1 MNIQKNGVSRKIDI
15 TDKKAQYDENV
26 KYLLS
31 EKIILAHILVYA
43 VKEYS
48 GMNPEEVVELIE
60 GTPQVSKVALNP
72 GESNMPEI
80 TGDNVENTIPY
91 EGKITYDIRFRAL
104 IPERDEWIQLIID
117 VEAQKDYYPGCDL
130 LTRGIYYGA
139 RMISAQKGSEFV
151 DDDYDKIKK
160 VYSIWICMNVPSYA
174 ENTITEY
181 GIQKRNIAGDFPD
194 NKGRYDLM
202 SVIMICL
209 SRKVVQAE
217 NSTNFQRLLGTLLSS
232 EMTKAEKKDIIES
245 EYGIPMK
252 QEIERRVNTM
262 CNLSEAIEERGIER
276 GIEQGM
282 EQGIEQGMERGEDKM
297 ARLIAVL
304 SKEQD
309 FTMITRVSTDV
320 ELRKKLYKQYGIE

>member
-1 MNIQKNGVSRKIDI
+1 MNIQKNDVSRKIDI

-48 GMNPEEVVELIE
+48 GMRPEEVVELIE
-60 GTPQVSKVALNP
+60 GTPQVSKVAVNP
-72 GESNMPEI
+72 AESNMPETI
-80 TGDNVENTIPY
+80 GDTVEDTIPN
-91 EGKITYDIRFRAL
+91 EGKVIYDIRFHAL
-104 IPERDEWIQLIID
+104 APERDELIQLMID
-117 VEAQKDYYPGCDL
+117 VEAQKDYYPRYDL
-130 LTRGIYYGA
+130 FTRGIYYGA

-160 VYSIWICMNVPSYA
+160 VYSIWTCMNVPDYA

-181 GIQKRNIAGDFPD
+181 GIQKRSIAGDFPD
-194 NKGRYDLM
+194 NRGRYDLM

-209 SRKVVQAE
+209 SKKVVQAE
-217 NSTNFQRLLGTLLSS
+217 DNTKLQRLLGTLLSS

-262 CNLSEAIEERGIER
+262 CNLSEAIEE
-276 GIEQGM
+276 
-282 EQGIEQGMERGEDKM
+282 QGIERGEDKV

-320 ELRKKLYKQYGIE
+320 ELRKKLYKQYGME

>member
-1 MNIQKNGVSRKIDI
+1 MDIQKNQISRKIDI
-15 TDKKAQYDENV
+15 TDKKAEYDENV

-43 VKEYS
+43 VKEYF
-48 GMNPEEVVELIE
+48 GMKPEDVAELIE
-60 GTPQVSKVALNP
+60 GMPQVSKVAVNP

-80 TGDNVENTIPY
+80 IGDNVEDATPN
-91 EGKITYDIRFRAL
+91 EGKVTYDIRFRAL
-104 IPERDEWIQLIID
+104 APGRDALMQLIID
-117 VEAQKDYYPGCDL
+117 VEAQKDYYPGYDL

-139 RMISAQKGSEFV
+139 RMISAQKGAEFLE
-151 DDDYDKIKK
+151 DDYDKIKK
-160 VYSIWICMNVPSYA
+160 VYSIWICMNAPSYA
-174 ENTITEY
+174 ENAITEY
-181 GIQKRNIAGDFPD
+181 GIQKRSIAGEFPE

-209 SRKVVQAE
+209 SKKVAQAGD
-217 NSTNFQRLLGTLLSS
+217 NTKLQRLLGTLLAS

-262 CNLSEAIEERGIER
+262 CNLSEAIEKRGIEQGIER
-276 GIEQGM
+276 GIV
-282 EQGIEQGMERGEDKM
+282 RGEDKM
-297 ARLIAVL
+297 ARLIAIL

-309 FTMITRVSTDV
+309 FTMITKVSTDV

>member
-1 MNIQKNGVSRKIDI
+1 MDIQKNQISRKIDI
-15 TDKKAQYDENV
+15 TDKKAEYDENV

-43 VKEYS
+43 VKEYF
-48 GMNPEEVVELIE
+48 GMKPEDVAELIE
-60 GTPQVSKVALNP
+60 GMPQVSKVAVNP

-80 TGDNVENTIPY
+80 IGDNVEDATPN
-91 EGKITYDIRFRAL
+91 EGKVTYDIRFRAL
-104 IPERDEWIQLIID
+104 APERDALMQLIID
-117 VEAQKDYYPGCDL
+117 VEAQKDYYPGYDL

-139 RMISAQKGSEFV
+139 RMISAQKGAEFLE
-151 DDDYDKIKK
+151 DDYDKIKK
-160 VYSIWICMNVPSYA
+160 VYSIWICMNAPSYA
-174 ENTITEY
+174 ENAITEY
-181 GIQKRNIAGDFPD
+181 GIQKRSIAGEFPE

-209 SRKVVQAE
+209 SKKVAQAGD
-217 NSTNFQRLLGTLLSS
+217 NTKLQRLLGTLLAS

-262 CNLSEAIEERGIER
+262 CNLSEAIEKRGIEQGIER
-276 GIEQGM
+276 GI
-282 EQGIEQGMERGEDKM
+282 ERGEDKM
-297 ARLIAVL
+297 ARLIAIL

-309 FTMITRVSTDV
+309 FTMITKVSTDV

>member
-1 MNIQKNGVSRKIDI
+1 MDIQKNQISRKIDI
-15 TDKKAQYDENV
+15 TDKKAEYDENV

-43 VKEYS
+43 VKEYF
-48 GMNPEEVVELIE
+48 GMKPEDVAELIE
-60 GTPQVSKVALNP
+60 GMPQVSKVAVNP

-80 TGDNVENTIPY
+80 IGDNVEDATPN
-91 EGKITYDIRFRAL
+91 EGKVTYDIRFRAL
-104 IPERDEWIQLIID
+104 APERDALMQLIID
-117 VEAQKDYYPGCDL
+117 VEAQKDYYPGYDL

-139 RMISAQKGSEFV
+139 RMISAQKGAEFLE
-151 DDDYDKIKK
+151 DDYDKIKK
-160 VYSIWICMNVPSYA
+160 VYSIWICMNAPSYA

-181 GIQKRNIAGDFPD
+181 GIQKRSIAGEFPE

-209 SRKVVQAE
+209 SKKVAQAGD
-217 NSTNFQRLLGTLLSS
+217 NTKLQRLLGTLLAS
-232 EMTKAEKKDIIES
+232 EMTKAEQKDIIES
-245 EYGIPMK
+245 EYGIPMN

-262 CNLSEAIEERGIER
+262 CNLSEAIEKRGIEQGIER
-276 GIEQGM
+276 GI
-282 EQGIEQGMERGEDKM
+282 ERGEDKM
-297 ARLIAVL
+297 ARLIAIL

-309 FTMITRVSTDV
+309 FTMITKVSTDV

>member
-1 MNIQKNGVSRKIDI
+1 MDIQKNQISRKIDI
-15 TDKKAQYDENV
+15 TDKKAEYDENV

-43 VKEYS
+43 VKEYF
-48 GMNPEEVVELIE
+48 GMKPEDVAELIE
-60 GTPQVSKVALNP
+60 GMPQVSKVAVNP

-80 TGDNVENTIPY
+80 IGDNVEDATPN
-91 EGKITYDIRFRAL
+91 EGKVTYDIRFRAL
-104 IPERDEWIQLIID
+104 APGRDALMQLIID
-117 VEAQKDYYPGCDL
+117 VEAQKDYYPGYDL

-139 RMISAQKGSEFV
+139 RMISAQKGAEFLE
-151 DDDYDKIKK
+151 DDYDKIKK
-160 VYSIWICMNVPSYA
+160 VYSIWICMNAPSYA
-174 ENTITEY
+174 ENAITEY
-181 GIQKRNIAGDFPD
+181 GIQKRSIAGEFPE

-209 SRKVVQAE
+209 SKKVAQAGD
-217 NSTNFQRLLGTLLSS
+217 NTKLQRLLGTLLAS

-262 CNLSEAIEERGIER
+262 CNLSEAIEKRGIEQGIER
-276 GIEQGM
+276 GI
-282 EQGIEQGMERGEDKM
+282 ERGEDKM
-297 ARLIAVL
+297 ARLIAIL

-309 FTMITRVSTDV
+309 FTMITKVSTDV

>member
-1 MNIQKNGVSRKIDI
+1 MDIQKNQISRKIDI
-15 TDKKAQYDENV
+15 TDKKAEYDENV

-43 VKEYS
+43 VKEYF
-48 GMNPEEVVELIE
+48 GMKPEDVAELIE
-60 GTPQVSKVALNP
+60 GMPQVSKVAVNP

-80 TGDNVENTIPY
+80 IGDNVEDATAN
-91 EGKITYDIRFRAL
+91 EGKVTYDIRFRAL
-104 IPERDEWIQLIID
+104 APERDALMQLIID
-117 VEAQKDYYPGCDL
+117 VEAQKDYYPGYDL

-139 RMISAQKGSEFV
+139 RMISAQKGAEFLE
-151 DDDYDKIKK
+151 DDYDKIKK
-160 VYSIWICMNVPSYA
+160 VYSIWICMNAPSYA

-181 GIQKRNIAGDFPD
+181 GIQKRSIAGEFPE

-209 SRKVVQAE
+209 SKKVAQAGD
-217 NSTNFQRLLGTLLSS
+217 NTKLQRLLGTLLAS

-262 CNLSEAIEERGIER
+262 CNLSEAIEKRGIEQGIER
-276 GIEQGM
+276 GI
-282 EQGIEQGMERGEDKM
+282 ERGEDKM
-297 ARLIAVL
+297 ARLIAIL

-309 FTMITRVSTDV
+309 FTMITKVSTDV

>member
-1 MNIQKNGVSRKIDI
+1 MDIQKNQISRKIDI
-15 TDKKAQYDENV
+15 TDKKAEYDENV

-43 VKEYS
+43 VKEYF
-48 GMNPEEVVELIE
+48 GMKPEDVAELIE
-60 GTPQVSKVALNP
+60 GMPQVSKVAVNP

-80 TGDNVENTIPY
+80 IGDNVEDATPN
-91 EGKITYDIRFRAL
+91 EGKVTYDIRFRAL
-104 IPERDEWIQLIID
+104 APERDALMQLIID
-117 VEAQKDYYPGCDL
+117 VEAQKDYYPGYDL

-139 RMISAQKGSEFV
+139 RMISAQKGAEFLE
-151 DDDYDKIKK
+151 DDYDKIKK
-160 VYSIWICMNVPSYA
+160 VYSIWICMNAPSYA
-174 ENTITEY
+174 ENAITEY
-181 GIQKRNIAGDFPD
+181 GIQKRSIAGEFPE

-209 SRKVVQAE
+209 SKKVAQAGD
-217 NSTNFQRLLGTLLSS
+217 NTKLQRLLGTLLAS

-245 EYGIPMK
+245 EYGIPMN

-262 CNLSEAIEERGIER
+262 CNLSEAIEKRGIEQGIER
-276 GIEQGM
+276 GI
-282 EQGIEQGMERGEDKM
+282 ERGEDKM
-297 ARLIAVL
+297 ARLIAIL

-309 FTMITRVSTDV
+309 FTMITKVSTDV

>member
-1 MNIQKNGVSRKIDI
+1 MDIQKNQISRKIDI
-15 TDKKAQYDENV
+15 TDKKAEYDENV

-43 VKEYS
+43 VKEYF
-48 GMNPEEVVELIE
+48 GMKPEDVAELIE
-60 GTPQVSKVALNP
+60 GMPQVSKVAVNP

-80 TGDNVENTIPY
+80 IGDNVEDATPN
-91 EGKITYDIRFRAL
+91 EGKVTYDIRFRAL
-104 IPERDEWIQLIID
+104 APGRDALMQLIID
-117 VEAQKDYYPGCDL
+117 VEAQKDYYPGYDL

-139 RMISAQKGSEFV
+139 RMISAQKGAEFLE
-151 DDDYDKIKK
+151 DDYDKIKK
-160 VYSIWICMNVPSYA
+160 VYSIWICMNAPSYA
-174 ENTITEY
+174 ENAITEY
-181 GIQKRNIAGDFPD
+181 GIQKRSIAGEFPE

-209 SRKVVQAE
+209 SKKVAQAGD
-217 NSTNFQRLLGTLLSS
+217 NTKLQRLLGTLLAS

-245 EYGIPMK
+245 EYGIPMN

-262 CNLSEAIEERGIER
+262 CNLSEAIEKRGIEQGIER
-276 GIEQGM
+276 GI
-282 EQGIEQGMERGEDKM
+282 ERGEDKM
-297 ARLIAVL
+297 ARLIAIL

-309 FTMITRVSTDV
+309 FTMITKVSTDV

>member
-1 MNIQKNGVSRKIDI
+1 MDIQKNQISRKIDI
-15 TDKKAQYDENV
+15 TDKKAEYDENV

-43 VKEYS
+43 VKEYF
-48 GMNPEEVVELIE
+48 GMKPEDVAELIE
-60 GTPQVSKVALNP
+60 GMPQVSKVAVNP

-80 TGDNVENTIPY
+80 IGDNVEDATPN
-91 EGKITYDIRFRAL
+91 EGKVTYDIRFRAL
-104 IPERDEWIQLIID
+104 APERDALMQLIID
-117 VEAQKDYYPGCDL
+117 VEAQKDYYPGYDL

-139 RMISAQKGSEFV
+139 RMISAQKGAEFLE
-151 DDDYDKIKK
+151 DDYDKIKK
-160 VYSIWICMNVPSYA
+160 VYSIWICMNAPSYA

-181 GIQKRNIAGDFPD
+181 GIQKRSIAGEFPE

-202 SVIMICL
+202 NVIMICL
-209 SRKVVQAE
+209 SKKVAQAGD
-217 NSTNFQRLLGTLLSS
+217 NTKLQRLLGTLLAS

-262 CNLSEAIEERGIER
+262 CNLSEAIEKRGIEQGIER
-276 GIEQGM
+276 GI
-282 EQGIEQGMERGEDKM
+282 ERGEDKM
-297 ARLIAVL
+297 ARLIAIL

-309 FTMITRVSTDV
+309 FTMITKVSTDV

>member
-1 MNIQKNGVSRKIDI
+1 MDIQKNQISRKIDI
-15 TDKKAQYDENV
+15 TDKKAEYDENV

-43 VKEYS
+43 VKEYF
-48 GMNPEEVVELIE
+48 GMKPEDVAELIE
-60 GTPQVSKVALNP
+60 GMPQVSKVAVNP

-80 TGDNVENTIPY
+80 IGDNVEDATPN
-91 EGKITYDIRFRAL
+91 EGKVTYDIRFRAL
-104 IPERDEWIQLIID
+104 APGRDALMQLIID
-117 VEAQKDYYPGCDL
+117 VEAQKDYYPGYDL

-139 RMISAQKGSEFV
+139 RMISAQKGAEFLE
-151 DDDYDKIKK
+151 DDYDKIKK
-160 VYSIWICMNVPSYA
+160 VYSIWICMNAPSYA
-174 ENTITEY
+174 ENAITEY
-181 GIQKRNIAGDFPD
+181 GIQKRSIAGEFPE

-209 SRKVVQAE
+209 SKKVAQAGD
-217 NSTNFQRLLGTLLSS
+217 NTKLQRLLGTLLVS

-262 CNLSEAIEERGIER
+262 CNLSEAIEKRGIEQGIER
-276 GIEQGM
+276 GIV
-282 EQGIEQGMERGEDKM
+282 RGEDKM
-297 ARLIAVL
+297 ARLIAIL

-309 FTMITRVSTDV
+309 FTMITKVSTDV

>member
-1 MNIQKNGVSRKIDI
+1 MEEQKNQVSKKLDI
-15 TDKKAQYDENV
+15 VDKKTEYDENV

-31 EKIILAHILVYA
+31 EKIILAHILACA

-48 GMNPEEVVELIE
+48 GMKPEEVVELIE
-60 GTPQVSKVALNP
+60 GKPQISKIAVNP

-80 TGDNVENTIPY
+80 TGDNVENAIPY
-91 EGKITYDIRFRAL
+91 EGKITYDIRFRAFAPNREEL
-104 IPERDEWIQLIID
+104 IQLILD
-117 VEAQKDYYPGCDL
+117 VEAQKDYYPGYDI

-139 RMISAQKGSEFV
+139 RMISAQKGTEFV
-151 DDDYDKIKK
+151 GDDYNKIKK

-181 GIQKRNIAGDFPD
+181 GIQKRNIAGTFPED
-194 NKGRYDLM
+194 KGRYDLM

-209 SRKVVQAE
+209 SKKVVQTE
-217 NSTNFQRLLGTLLSS
+217 DDTKLQRLLETLLSS
-232 EMTKAEKKDIIES
+232 EMTKAEKKDIMES

-262 CNLSEAIEERGIER
+262 CNLSEAIEERGIE
-276 GIEQGM
+276 QGM
-282 EQGIEQGMERGEDKM
+282 KQGIEQGIERGEDKM
-297 ARLIAVL
+297 ARLIAIL

-309 FTMITRVSTDV
+309 FSTITRVSTDV

>member
-1 MNIQKNGVSRKIDI
+1 MDIQKNQISRKIDI
-15 TDKKAQYDENV
+15 TDKKAEYDENV

-43 VKEYS
+43 VKEYF
-48 GMNPEEVVELIE
+48 GMKPEDVAELIE
-60 GTPQVSKVALNP
+60 GMPQVSKVAVNP

-80 TGDNVENTIPY
+80 IGDNVEDATPN
-91 EGKITYDIRFRAL
+91 EGKVTYDIRFRAL
-104 IPERDEWIQLIID
+104 APERDALMQLIID
-117 VEAQKDYYPGCDL
+117 VEAQKDYYPGYDL

-139 RMISAQKGSEFV
+139 RMISAQKGAEFLE
-151 DDDYDKIKK
+151 DDYDKIKK
-160 VYSIWICMNVPSYA
+160 VYSIWICMNAPSYA

-181 GIQKRNIAGDFPD
+181 GIQKRSIAGEFPE

-209 SRKVVQAE
+209 SKKVAQAGD
-217 NSTNFQRLLGTLLSS
+217 NTKLQRLLGTLLAS

-245 EYGIPMK
+245 EYGIPMN

-262 CNLSEAIEERGIER
+262 CNLSEAIEKR
-276 GIEQGM
+276 GIEQG
-282 EQGIEQGMERGEDKM
+282 IERGEDKM
-297 ARLIAVL
+297 ARLIAIL

-309 FTMITRVSTDV
+309 FTMITKVSTDV

>member
-1 MNIQKNGVSRKIDI
+1 MDIQKNQISRKIDI
-15 TDKKAQYDENV
+15 TDKKAEYDENV

-43 VKEYS
+43 VKEYF
-48 GMNPEEVVELIE
+48 GMKPEDVAELIE
-60 GTPQVSKVALNP
+60 GMPQVSKVAVNP

-80 TGDNVENTIPY
+80 IGDNVEDATPN
-91 EGKITYDIRFRAL
+91 EGKVTYDIRFRAL
-104 IPERDEWIQLIID
+104 APERDALMQLIID
-117 VEAQKDYYPGCDL
+117 VEAQKDYYPGYDL

-139 RMISAQKGSEFV
+139 RMISAQKGAEFLE
-151 DDDYDKIKK
+151 DDYDKIKK
-160 VYSIWICMNVPSYA
+160 VYSIWICMNAPSYA

-181 GIQKRNIAGDFPD
+181 GIQKRSIAGEFPE

-209 SRKVVQAE
+209 SKKVAQAGD
-217 NSTNFQRLLGTLLSS
+217 NTKLQRLLGTLLAS

-245 EYGIPMK
+245 EYGIPMN

-262 CNLSEAIEERGIER
+262 CNLSEAIEKRGIEQGIER
-276 GIEQGM
+276 GIV
-282 EQGIEQGMERGEDKM
+282 RGEDKM
-297 ARLIAVL
+297 ARLIAIL

-309 FTMITRVSTDV
+309 FTMITKVSTDV

>member
-1 MNIQKNGVSRKIDI
+1 MDIQKNQISRKIDI
-15 TDKKAQYDENV
+15 TDKKAEYDENV

-43 VKEYS
+43 VKEYF
-48 GMNPEEVVELIE
+48 GMKPEDVAELIE
-60 GTPQVSKVALNP
+60 GMPQVSKVAVNP

-80 TGDNVENTIPY
+80 IGDNVEDATPN
-91 EGKITYDIRFRAL
+91 EGKVTYDIRFRAL
-104 IPERDEWIQLIID
+104 APERDALMQLIID
-117 VEAQKDYYPGCDL
+117 VEAQKDYYPGYDL

-139 RMISAQKGSEFV
+139 RMISAQKGAEFLE
-151 DDDYDKIKK
+151 DDYDKIKK
-160 VYSIWICMNVPSYA
+160 VYSIWICMNAPSYA

-181 GIQKRNIAGDFPD
+181 GIQKRSIAGEFPE

-209 SRKVVQAE
+209 SKKVAQAGD
-217 NSTNFQRLLGTLLSS
+217 NTKLQRLLGTLLAS
-232 EMTKAEKKDIIES
+232 EMTKAEKKDIIEA
-245 EYGIPMK
+245 EYGIPMN

-262 CNLSEAIEERGIER
+262 CNLSEAIEKRGIEQGIER
-276 GIEQGM
+276 GI
-282 EQGIEQGMERGEDKM
+282 ERGEDKM
-297 ARLIAVL
+297 ARLIAIL

-309 FTMITRVSTDV
+309 FTMITKVSTDV

>member
-1 MNIQKNGVSRKIDI
+1 MDIQKNQLSEKIDI

-48 GMNPEEVVELIE
+48 GMKPEEVVELIE
-60 GTPQVSKVALNP
+60 GTPQVSKIAVNP

-80 TGDNVENTIPY
+80 TGDNVEDVIPY

-104 IPERDEWIQLIID
+104 APEKDELIQLIVD
-117 VEAQKDYYPGCDL
+117 VEAQKDYYPGYDL

-151 DDDYDKIKK
+151 GDDYDKIKK
-160 VYSIWICMNVPSYA
+160 VYSIWICMNVPDYA

-181 GIQKRNIAGDFPD
+181 GIQKRNIAGIFPD
-194 NKGRYDLM
+194 DKGRYDLM

-209 SRKVVQAE
+209 SKKVVQAE
-217 NSTNFQRLLGTLLSS
+217 ADTKLQRLMETLLSS
-232 EMTKAEKKDIIES
+232 EMTKAEKKTIIES
-245 EYGIPMK
+245 EYGIPMV

-262 CNLSEAIEERGIER
+262 CNLSEAIEERGIE
-276 GIEQGM
+276 
-282 EQGIEQGMERGEDKM
+282 QGIEQGEDRM
-297 ARLIAVL
+297 ARLIAIL

-309 FTMITRVSTDV
+309 FTMITRISTDA
-320 ELRKKLYKQYGIE
+320 ELRKKLYKQYGID

>member
-1 MNIQKNGVSRKIDI
+1 MDIQKNQISRKIDI
-15 TDKKAQYDENV
+15 TDKKAEYDENV

-43 VKEYS
+43 VKEYF
-48 GMNPEEVVELIE
+48 GMKPEDVAELIE
-60 GTPQVSKVALNP
+60 GMPQVSKVAVNP

-80 TGDNVENTIPY
+80 IGDNVEDATPN
-91 EGKITYDIRFRAL
+91 EGKVTYDIRFRAL
-104 IPERDEWIQLIID
+104 APERDALMQLIID
-117 VEAQKDYYPGCDL
+117 VEAQKDYYPGYDL

-139 RMISAQKGSEFV
+139 RMISAQKGAEFLE
-151 DDDYDKIKK
+151 DDYDKIKK
-160 VYSIWICMNVPSYA
+160 VYSIWICMNAPSYA

-181 GIQKRNIAGDFPD
+181 GIQKRSIAGEFPE

-209 SRKVVQAE
+209 SKKVAQAGD
-217 NSTNFQRLLGTLLSS
+217 NTKLQRLLGTLLAS

-245 EYGIPMK
+245 EYGIPMN

-262 CNLSEAIEERGIER
+262 CNLSEAIEKRGIEQGIER
-276 GIEQGM
+276 GI
-282 EQGIEQGMERGEDKM
+282 ERGEDKM
-297 ARLIAVL
+297 ARLIAIL

-309 FTMITRVSTDV
+309 LTMITKVSTDV

>member
-1 MNIQKNGVSRKIDI
+1 MDIQKNQLSRKIDI
-15 TDKKAQYDENV
+15 TDKKAEYDENV

-48 GMNPEEVVELIE
+48 GMKPEEVVELIE
-60 GTPQVSKVALNP
+60 GTPQVSKIAVNP

-80 TGDNVENTIPY
+80 TGDNVEDIIPY

-104 IPERDEWIQLIID
+104 VPGCDEMIQLIMD
-117 VEAQKDYYPGCDL
+117 VEAQKDYYPGYDL

-151 DDDYDKIKK
+151 GNDYNKIKK
-160 VYSIWICMNVPSYA
+160 VYSIWICMNVPGYA

-181 GIQKRNIAGDFPD
+181 GIQKRNIAGMFPD
-194 NKGRYDLM
+194 DKGRYDLM

-209 SRKVVQAE
+209 SKKVVQAE
-217 NSTNFQRLLGTLLSS
+217 ETTKLQRLLGTLLSS
-232 EMTKAEKKDIIES
+232 EMTKAEKKDIMES

-262 CNLSEAIEERGIER
+262 CNLGEAIEERGI
-276 GIEQGM
+276 

-320 ELRKKLYKQYGIE
+320 ELRKKLYKKYGIE

>member
-1 MNIQKNGVSRKIDI
+1 MDIQKNQISRKIDI
-15 TDKKAQYDENV
+15 TDKKAEYDENV

-43 VKEYS
+43 VKEYF
-48 GMNPEEVVELIE
+48 GMKPEDVAELIE
-60 GTPQVSKVALNP
+60 GMPQVSKVAVNP

-80 TGDNVENTIPY
+80 IGDNVEDATPN
-91 EGKITYDIRFRAL
+91 EGKVTYDIRFRAL
-104 IPERDEWIQLIID
+104 APERDALMQLIID
-117 VEAQKDYYPGCDL
+117 VEAQKDYYPGYDL

-139 RMISAQKGSEFV
+139 RMISAQKGAEFLE
-151 DDDYDKIKK
+151 DDYDKIKK
-160 VYSIWICMNVPSYA
+160 VYSIWICMNAPSYA

-181 GIQKRNIAGDFPD
+181 GIQKRSIAGEFPE

-209 SRKVVQAE
+209 SKKVAQAGD
-217 NSTNFQRLLGTLLSS
+217 NTKLQRLLGTLLAS

-262 CNLSEAIEERGIER
+262 CNLSEAIEKRGIEQGIER
-276 GIEQGM
+276 GI
-282 EQGIEQGMERGEDKM
+282 ERGEDKM
-297 ARLIAVL
+297 ARLIAIL

-309 FTMITRVSTDV
+309 FTMITKVSTDV

>member
-1 MNIQKNGVSRKIDI
+1 MDIQKNQISRKIDI
-15 TDKKAQYDENV
+15 TDKKAEYDENV

-43 VKEYS
+43 VKEYF
-48 GMNPEEVVELIE
+48 GMKPEDVAELIE
-60 GTPQVSKVALNP
+60 GMPQVSKVAVNP

-80 TGDNVENTIPY
+80 IGDNVEDATPN
-91 EGKITYDIRFRAL
+91 EGKVTYDIRFRAL
-104 IPERDEWIQLIID
+104 APGRDALMQLIID
-117 VEAQKDYYPGCDL
+117 VEAQKDYYPGYDL

-139 RMISAQKGSEFV
+139 RMISAQKGAEFLE
-151 DDDYDKIKK
+151 DDYDKIKK
-160 VYSIWICMNVPSYA
+160 VYSIWICMNAPSYA

-181 GIQKRNIAGDFPD
+181 GIQKRSIAGEFPE

-209 SRKVVQAE
+209 SKKVAQAGD
-217 NSTNFQRLLGTLLSS
+217 NTKLQRLLGTLLAS

-245 EYGIPMK
+245 EYGIPMN

-262 CNLSEAIEERGIER
+262 CNLSEAIEKRGIEQGIER
-276 GIEQGM
+276 GI
-282 EQGIEQGMERGEDKM
+282 ERGEDKM
-297 ARLIAVL
+297 ARLIAIL

-309 FTMITRVSTDV
+309 FTMITKVSTDV

>member
-1 MNIQKNGVSRKIDI
+1 MDIQKNQISRKIDI
-15 TDKKAQYDENV
+15 TDKKAEYDENV

-43 VKEYS
+43 VKEYF
-48 GMNPEEVVELIE
+48 GMKPEDVAELIE
-60 GTPQVSKVALNP
+60 GMPQVSKVAVNP

-80 TGDNVENTIPY
+80 IGDNVEDATPN
-91 EGKITYDIRFRAL
+91 EGKVTYDIRFRAL
-104 IPERDEWIQLIID
+104 APGRDALMQLIID
-117 VEAQKDYYPGCDL
+117 VEAQKDYYPGYDL

-139 RMISAQKGSEFV
+139 RMISAQKGAEFLE
-151 DDDYDKIKK
+151 DDYDKIKK
-160 VYSIWICMNVPSYA
+160 VYSIWICMNAPSYA
-174 ENTITEY
+174 ENAITEY
-181 GIQKRNIAGDFPD
+181 GIQKRSIAGEFPE

-209 SRKVVQAE
+209 SKKVAQAGD
-217 NSTNFQRLLGTLLSS
+217 NTKLQRLLGTLLAS

-245 EYGIPMK
+245 EYGIPMN

-262 CNLSEAIEERGIER
+262 CNLSEAIEKRGIEQGIER
-276 GIEQGM
+276 GI
-282 EQGIEQGMERGEDKM
+282 ERGEDKM
-297 ARLIAVL
+297 ARLIAIL

-309 FTMITRVSTDV
+309 LTMITKVSTDV

>member
-1 MNIQKNGVSRKIDI
+1 MDIQKNQISRKIDI
-15 TDKKAQYDENV
+15 TDKKAEYDENV

-43 VKEYS
+43 VKEYF
-48 GMNPEEVVELIE
+48 GMKPEDVAELIE
-60 GTPQVSKVALNP
+60 GMPQVSKVAVNP

-80 TGDNVENTIPY
+80 IGDNVEDATPN
-91 EGKITYDIRFRAL
+91 EGKVTYDIRFRAL
-104 IPERDEWIQLIID
+104 APGRDALMQLIID
-117 VEAQKDYYPGCDL
+117 VEAQKDYYPGYDL

-139 RMISAQKGSEFV
+139 RMISAQKGAEFLE
-151 DDDYDKIKK
+151 DDYDKIKK
-160 VYSIWICMNVPSYA
+160 VYSIWICMNAPSYA

-181 GIQKRNIAGDFPD
+181 GIQKRSIAGEFPE

-209 SRKVVQAE
+209 SKKVAQAGD
-217 NSTNFQRLLGTLLSS
+217 NTKLQRLLGTLLAS

-245 EYGIPMK
+245 EYGIPMN

-262 CNLSEAIEERGIER
+262 CNLSEAIEKRGIEQGIER
-276 GIEQGM
+276 GI
-282 EQGIEQGMERGEDKM
+282 ERGEDKM
-297 ARLIAVL
+297 ARLIAIL
-304 SKEQD
+304 SKEQN
-309 FTMITRVSTDV
+309 FTMITKVSTDV

>member
-1 MNIQKNGVSRKIDI
+1 MDIQKNQISRKIDI
-15 TDKKAQYDENV
+15 TDKKAEYDENV

-43 VKEYS
+43 VKEYF
-48 GMNPEEVVELIE
+48 GMKPEDVAELIE
-60 GTPQVSKVALNP
+60 GMPQVSKVAVNP

-80 TGDNVENTIPY
+80 IGDNVEDATPN
-91 EGKITYDIRFRAL
+91 EGKVTYDIRFRAL
-104 IPERDEWIQLIID
+104 APERDALMQLIID
-117 VEAQKDYYPGCDL
+117 VEAQKDYYPGYDL

-139 RMISAQKGSEFV
+139 RMISAQKGAEFLE
-151 DDDYDKIKK
+151 DDYDKIKK
-160 VYSIWICMNVPSYA
+160 VYSIWICMNAPSYA

-181 GIQKRNIAGDFPD
+181 GIQKRSIAGEFPE

-209 SRKVVQAE
+209 SKKVAQAGD
-217 NSTNFQRLLGTLLSS
+217 NTKLQRLLGTLLAS

-262 CNLSEAIEERGIER
+262 CNLSEAIEKRGIEQGIER
-276 GIEQGM
+276 GI
-282 EQGIEQGMERGEDKM
+282 ERGEDKM
-297 ARLIAVL
+297 ARLIAIL

-309 FTMITRVSTDV
+309 LTMITKVSTDV

>member
-1 MNIQKNGVSRKIDI
+1 MDIQKNQISRKIDI
-15 TDKKAQYDENV
+15 TDKKAEYDENV

-43 VKEYS
+43 VKEYF
-48 GMNPEEVVELIE
+48 GMKPEDVAELIE
-60 GTPQVSKVALNP
+60 GMPQVSKVAVNP

-80 TGDNVENTIPY
+80 IGDNVEDATPN
-91 EGKITYDIRFRAL
+91 EGKVTYDIRFRAL
-104 IPERDEWIQLIID
+104 APERDALMQLIID
-117 VEAQKDYYPGCDL
+117 VEAQKDYYPGYDL

-139 RMISAQKGSEFV
+139 RMISAQKGAEFLE
-151 DDDYDKIKK
+151 DDYDKIKK
-160 VYSIWICMNVPSYA
+160 VYSIWICMNAPSYA

-181 GIQKRNIAGDFPD
+181 GIQKRSIAGEFPE

-209 SRKVVQAE
+209 SKKVAQAGD
-217 NSTNFQRLLGTLLSS
+217 NTKLQRLLGTLLAS

-245 EYGIPMK
+245 EYGIPMN

-262 CNLSEAIEERGIER
+262 CNLSEAIEKRGIEQGIER
-276 GIEQGM
+276 GI
-282 EQGIEQGMERGEDKM
+282 ERGEDKM
-297 ARLIAVL
+297 ARLIAIL

-309 FTMITRVSTDV
+309 FTMITKVSTDV

>member
-1 MNIQKNGVSRKIDI
+1 MDIQKNQISRKIDI
-15 TDKKAQYDENV
+15 TDKKAEYDENV

-43 VKEYS
+43 VKEYF
-48 GMNPEEVVELIE
+48 GMKPEDVAELIE
-60 GTPQVSKVALNP
+60 GMPQVSKVAVNP

-80 TGDNVENTIPY
+80 IGDNVEDATPN
-91 EGKITYDIRFRAL
+91 EGKVTYDIRFRAL
-104 IPERDEWIQLIID
+104 APERDALMQLIID
-117 VEAQKDYYPGCDL
+117 VEAQKDYYPGYDL

-139 RMISAQKGSEFV
+139 RMISAQKGAEFLE
-151 DDDYDKIKK
+151 DDYDKIKK
-160 VYSIWICMNVPSYA
+160 VYSIWICMNAPSYA

-181 GIQKRNIAGDFPD
+181 GIQKRSIAGEFPE

-209 SRKVVQAE
+209 SKKVAQAGD
-217 NSTNFQRLLGTLLSS
+217 NTKLQRLLGTLLAS

-262 CNLSEAIEERGIER
+262 CNLSEAIEKRGIEQGIER
-276 GIEQGM
+276 GI
-282 EQGIEQGMERGEDKM
+282 ERGEDKM
-297 ARLIAVL
+297 ARLIAIL
-304 SKEQD
+304 SKEQN
-309 FTMITRVSTDV
+309 FTMITKVSTDV

>member
-1 MNIQKNGVSRKIDI
+1 MDIQKNQISRKIDI
-15 TDKKAQYDENV
+15 TDKKAEYDENV

-43 VKEYS
+43 VKEYF
-48 GMNPEEVVELIE
+48 GMKPEDVAELIE
-60 GTPQVSKVALNP
+60 GMPQVSKVAVNP

-80 TGDNVENTIPY
+80 IGDNVEDATPN
-91 EGKITYDIRFRAL
+91 EGKVTYDIRFRAL
-104 IPERDEWIQLIID
+104 APERDALMQLIID
-117 VEAQKDYYPGCDL
+117 VEAQKDYYPGYDL

-139 RMISAQKGSEFV
+139 RMISAQKGAEFLE
-151 DDDYDKIKK
+151 DDYDKIKK
-160 VYSIWICMNVPSYA
+160 VYSIWICMNAPSYA

-181 GIQKRNIAGDFPD
+181 GIQKRSIAGEFPE

-209 SRKVVQAE
+209 SKKVAQAGD
-217 NSTNFQRLLGTLLSS
+217 NTKLQRLLGTLLAS

-262 CNLSEAIEERGIER
+262 CNLSEAIEKRGIEQGIER
-276 GIEQGM
+276 GI
-282 EQGIEQGMERGEDKM
+282 ERGEDKM

-304 SKEQD
+304 SKEQN
-309 FTMITRVSTDV
+309 FTMITKVSTDV